1 MQCKCSRTSVQL
13 AARCATFVALV
24 AAVPAH
30 AQQFVLVD
38 QTYTASADNTDES
51 HFVAELQSGIP
62 ANLSTPTDYA
72 NGTFHV
78 ELEILEAPSETF
90 TNYNICLHNGSGY
103 ACLPYVEYTGKGS
116 YEADPVFEM
125 IWNYQEV
132 DWSQGVT
139 KVELILKN
147 EGQMLVH
154 GNADFYPYKAHLKLW
169 LVSEGASF
177 DPTMGSTSE
186 PEAGRGGSPAAGGR
200 GGSTA
205 QGGAPGSGGRSGSA
219 ASQAG
224 SGSVSNGGSTAATAG
239 KPAAAGSGAAI
250 GAAGVAGSKPVQ
262 PSGSAGRAG
271 SVSSAGALATR
282 DDAGTDADT
291 SRSVR
296 EQLENTSGCSISAP
310 GTTRT
315 HGAWSTWSTWSTSSA
330 WSVLALGLFAARRRK
345 RQVSSPC
352 HN

>member
-24 AAVPAH
+24 AALPAH

-38 QTYTASADNTDES
+38 QTYTATADNTDES

-62 ANLSTPTDYA
+62 ANFSQPTDYA

-78 ELEILEAPSETF
+78 ELEILEAPSETL
-90 TNYNICLHNGSGY
+90 TNYNICLHNSSNY
-103 ACLPYVEYTGKGS
+103 ACLPYVPYMGEGTYD
-116 YEADPVFEM
+116 ADPVFNT

-132 DWSQGVT
+132 DWSQGVS

-147 EGQMLVH
+147 QGEMLVH

-169 LVSEGASF
+169 VVAEGASF
-177 DPTMGSTSE
+177 DPTMGSTNE

-200 GGSTA
+200 GGSAA

-219 ASQAG
+219 ASQGG
-224 SGSVSNGGSTAATAG
+224 SGGSVSNAGSNAATAG
-239 KPAAAGSGAAI
+239 KPAAAGSGAAV
-250 GAAGVAGSKPVQ
+250 GTAGTAGSRPAQ

-271 SVSSAGALATR
+271 SVSSGSSGTAAAR
-282 DDAGTDADT
+282 DDAGTDT
-291 SRSVR
+291 SESRRISD
-296 EQLENTSGCSISAP
+296 QLENTSGCTVSAP
-310 GTTRT
+310 HATPTN
-315 HGAWSTWSTWSTSSA
+315 GAWSL
-330 WSVLALGLFAARRRK
+330 LALGLFAARSRR
-345 RQVSSPC
+345 RRVTSRGD
-352 HN
+352 N